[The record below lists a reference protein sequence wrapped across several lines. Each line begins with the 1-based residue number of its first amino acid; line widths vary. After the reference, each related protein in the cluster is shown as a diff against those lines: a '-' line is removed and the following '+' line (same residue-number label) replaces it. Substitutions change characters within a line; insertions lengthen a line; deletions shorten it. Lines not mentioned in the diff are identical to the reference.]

1 MNLGVKLFKGYQ
13 VLPDNVWVLIG
24 IGDFNLAFLDL
35 IKEVDGLKWSGNC
48 NELNAAYS
56 ADGMLTR
63 VLQGLIVEDTRVL
76 LIPLDV
82 LLPLLGLPSLRSLR
96 VNNSVGELSAA
107 AGIAGSY
114 CEYVCTLLKL
124 R

>member
-1 MNLGVKLFKGYQ
+1 M
-13 VLPDNVWVLIG
+13 LIG

-114 CEYVCTLLKL
+114 CEYVYTLLKL

>member
-1 MNLGVKLFKGYQ
+1 VNLGVKLFKGYQ
-13 VLPDNVWVLIG
+13 VLPDGVWVLMG

-56 ADGMLTR
+56 ADGMHTR
-63 VLQGLIVEDTRVL
+63 IFQELIVKDTRVL

-114 CEYVCTLLKL
+114 CEYVYTFL
-124 R
+124 RLR